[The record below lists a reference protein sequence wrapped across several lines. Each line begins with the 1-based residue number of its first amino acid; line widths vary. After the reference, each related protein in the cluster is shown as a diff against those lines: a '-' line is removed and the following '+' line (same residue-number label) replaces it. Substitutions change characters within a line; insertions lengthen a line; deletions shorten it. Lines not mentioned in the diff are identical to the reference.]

1 MDHHITEMRKVF
13 EDLFGSAKNA
23 RLFFSPGRVNLIGEH
38 TDYNGGHVF
47 PCALEIGTYALVEK
61 REDEELH
68 FYSLNESKAGTV
80 VTDLSHADHYDP
92 ELGWVNYVMGM
103 IHVFEKKGFHVPSGW
118 NMVVFGNIPVA
129 SGLSSS
135 ASLEILIGYILKT
148 LFGFEVTGTDLAL
161 FGQADENEYIGLNCG
176 IMDQFVIA
184 NGKKD
189 HALFLNTA
197 TLEYQTVPF
206 VLRGQTLVIMNT
218 NKPRGLKDSK
228 YNERRAECEEALR
241 ILQTKLNIAT
251 LGDLTDEEFDQNA
264 ELIENPVV
272 RKRAKHAV
280 YENTRTMK
288 AVEVL
293 QKNDIA
299 AFGKLMDASHDSLRY
314 DYEVTGPE
322 LDALVDAARS
332 VKGTIG
338 SRMTGAGFGGC
349 AIALVEDAYLDEF
362 KKTVRK
368 EYLEKIGYE
377 PSFYEAVVG
386 DGPKEIKE

>member
-1 MDHHITEMRKVF
+1 MDHHILEMRAKF
-13 EDLFGSAKNA
+13 EELFDCSKDA

-47 PCALEIGTYALVEK
+47 PCALEIGTYALVSK
-61 REDEELH
+61 REDRELR
-68 FYSLNESKAGTV
+68 FYSLNEAKAGLIQ
-80 VTDLSHADHYDP
+80 TDLDHADHYDP
-92 ELGWVNYVMGM
+92 ALGWVNYVMGM
-103 IHVFEKKGFHVPSGW
+103 IHVFEKHGYTIPSGW
-118 NMVVFGNIPVA
+118 NMVVYGNIPVA

-148 LFGFEVTGTDLAL
+148 LFGFEVSGTDLAL
-161 FGQADENEYIGLNCG
+161 MGQEDENKYIGLNCG

-189 HALFLNTA
+189 HALFLDTA
-197 TLEYQTVPF
+197 TLEYKTVPF
-206 VLRGQTLVIMNT
+206 VLKGRTLVIMNT

-228 YNERRAECEEALR
+228 YNERRAECEKALK
-241 ILQTKLNIAT
+241 ILQSRLNIKT
-251 LGDLTDEEFDQNA
+251 LGDLTDEEFDANA
-264 ELIENPVV
+264 DLLKGDVIY
-272 RKRAKHAV
+272 KRAKHAV
-280 YENTRTMK
+280 YENTRTIK

-293 QKNDIA
+293 RKNDIE

-314 DYEVTGPE
+314 DYEVTGAE

-349 AIALVEDAYLDEF
+349 AIAIVEDEALEEF
-362 KKTVRK
+362 KKTVRE
-368 EYLEKIGYE
+368 EYIQKIGYE